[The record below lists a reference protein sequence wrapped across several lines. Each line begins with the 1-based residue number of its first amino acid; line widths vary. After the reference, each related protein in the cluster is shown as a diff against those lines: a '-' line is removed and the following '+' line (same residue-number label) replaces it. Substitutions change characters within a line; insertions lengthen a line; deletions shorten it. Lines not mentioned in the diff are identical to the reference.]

1 VNVSALPQ
9 VRANVD
15 EFLAW
20 SQRQPQDVDT
30 KFINAATLA
39 SHRLILF
46 RQRRAVVDRQ
56 RNATRNTP
64 SPVVHGGAT
73 ALDPPGISVSVAA
86 LLGC

>member
-1 VNVSALPQ
+1 V
-9 VRANVD
+9 NVD

-30 KFINAATLA
+30 KFINASTLA
-39 SHRLILF
+39 SIRHRLILF

-56 RNATRNTP
+56 RNATRKTP